1 MEINFLNYSSEKHP
15 LNGSFSA
22 LSELPLELLSSKG
35 FFGELLFYICY
46 PGHVLGFLKIF
57 YSLDGGLTKS
67 EAYYSENENCYQIK
81 NSKNGRVAIFKPFF
95 NRYSFDDNYGN
106 IPPRFVKKS
115 TPKKYIFNFFNQE
128 NEIVSLQEYDLGF
141 FVIGFDTYIEPC
153 FFSNNE
159 SENFSLSVEVSS
171 FEKY

>member
-35 FFGELLFYICY
+35 FFGELLFYINY
-46 PGHVLGFLKIF
+46 SGPVLGFLKIF

-67 EAYYSENENCYQIK
+67 EAFFSENENCYQIK

-95 NRYSFDDNYGN
+95 NCYSFDGNYNN
-106 IPPRFVKKS
+106 ISRFVKES
-115 TPKKYIFNFFNQE
+115 APKKYIFNSFNQE
-128 NEIVSLQEYDLGF
+128 SMIISGGESAPAF